1 MIGRELQSSLIKDAK
16 KAPVIAILGPRQ
28 SGKTTLARSTFD
40 RHNYVSLEDYDM
52 REFATRDARG
62 FLSTYAHDPGIILD
76 EIQHVPTLLSYIQTS
91 VDLERKPGFYIITGS
106 QNFLVMEA
114 VTQTLAGR
122 VSFHTLLPLSLAELS
137 HEKLLPSSSSQ
148 AILNGFYPSIYAHKY
163 NPVEWYADYII
174 SYVERDVRT
183 ISQVSDLATFTR
195 FIKMCAGRIGQ
206 LVNLTSLG
214 NDCGVS
220 YNTIKKWLSIL
231 EASYIIFPLQP
242 HFQNFSKRLIQ
253 TPKIY
258 FYDTGLACS
267 LLGIETEQQLATHY
281 LRGGLFESMVIADLY
296 KSFCNNDLIPRLYFW
311 RDQTGNEIDCIIE
324 RAGSLFPIEI
334 KAGMTINSD
343 FFDGLAYWNKLA
355 DAKPEHGFLVYG
367 GTENQTRSKG
377 IVIGWP
383 HIDTLFAKTKKD

>member
-1 MIGRELQSSLIKDAK
+1 MIKRELQESLIKDAQ

-28 SGKTTLARSTFD
+28 SGKTTLARITFSK
-40 RHNYVSLEDYDM
+40 HNYVSLEDYDM
-52 REFATRDARG
+52 REFATRDPRG
-62 FLSTYAHDPGIILD
+62 FLSTYAYDPGIILD
-76 EIQHVPTLLSYIQTS
+76 EIQHVPTLLSYIQTR

-106 QNFLVMEA
+106 QNFLVMQA

-137 HEKLLPSSSSQ
+137 HEKLLPSSVDR
-148 AILNGFYPSIYAHKY
+148 AILNGFYPSIYAHNY
-163 NPVEWYADYII
+163 NPIEWYADYII

-183 ISQVSDLATFTR
+183 ISEVSDLATFTR
-195 FIKMCAGRIGQ
+195 FIKMCAGRVGQ

-258 FYDTGLACS
+258 FYDTGLVCS

-296 KSFCNNDLIPRLYFW
+296 KSFYNSDLIPRLYFW
-311 RDQTGNEIDCIIE
+311 RDQTGHEVDCILE

-334 KAGMTINSD
+334 KSGMTINTD
-343 FFDGLAYWNKLA
+343 FFDGLTYWNKLA
-355 DAKPEHGFLVYG
+355 EAKPEHGFLVYG

-383 HIDTLFAKTKKD
+383 HIAKLFEKTK